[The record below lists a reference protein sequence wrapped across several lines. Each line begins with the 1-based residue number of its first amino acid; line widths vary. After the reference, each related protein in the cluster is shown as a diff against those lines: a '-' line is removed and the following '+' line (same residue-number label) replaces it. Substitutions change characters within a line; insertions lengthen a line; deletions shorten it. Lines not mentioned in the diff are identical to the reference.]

1 MPQIGDMDT
10 AHEPNTSPEANMA
23 PEPNMA
29 PPGLKGLAVADTE
42 LGDVRGQEGFFH
54 YRQCDAAELAR
65 NNSLEDVWTLQLR
78 GALPPTA
85 PIVEAGL
92 HRALTGPVAELVD
105 ATAERVA
112 DPMVTLRV
120 GLLALGDNEGR
131 GSMLDRSI
139 EELHDDAR
147 RLVAV
152 VPTILAR
159 HHRIRQG
166 ESPVAPD
173 PSLGHAADYLRMA
186 TNRLPDPA
194 AARAVEQYLVATVDH
209 GFNASTFTGRV
220 VASTG
225 ADMAGALVAAVG
237 ALTGPLHG
245 GAPSRCIQMI
255 DEIGTPDRAADWVR
269 TQLDSGEKIMGF
281 GHAVYRAEDPRGVVL
296 REAAERLGGELV
308 DRAAAIEEEIL
319 AVLAEWKPDQRI
331 VTNVEFWASV
341 VLELAGLPRAMFTPT
356 FSVSRAIGWSAHVI
370 EQHGV
375 GKIVRPSARY
385 IGPPPVVAAMG

>member
-1 MPQIGDMDT
+1 MNT
-10 AHEPNTSPEANMA
+10 APPSETNI
-23 PEPNMA
+23 A

-54 YRQCDAAELAR
+54 YREYDAAELAR
-65 NNSLEDVWTLQLR
+65 NNTLEDVWTLQLR
-78 GALPPTA
+78 GALPPA
-85 PIVEAGL
+85 AVVVESGA
-92 HRALTGPVAELVD
+92 HRALPTTVAELVD

-120 GLLALGDNEGR
+120 GLLALGDHEGR
-131 GSMLDRSI
+131 GPMLDRSLDQ
-139 EELHDDAR
+139 LHDDAR

-159 HHRIRQG
+159 HHRVRQG
-166 ESPVAPD
+166 ETAVAPD

-186 TNRLPDPA
+186 TGRMPDAA

-255 DEIGTPDRAADWVR
+255 EEIGDPGRAGEWVR
-269 TQLDSGEKIMGF
+269 AQLDAGEKIMGF

-308 DRAAAIEEEIL
+308 DRAAGIEEEIL

-331 VTNVEFWASV
+331 VTNVEFWAAV

-356 FSVSRAIGWSAHVI
+356 FSVSRSIGWSAHVI

-385 IGPPPVVAAMG
+385 IGPEPQVSVPG

>member
-1 MPQIGDMDT
+1 MTDHNDATI
-10 AHEPNTSPEANMA
+10 
-23 PEPNMA
+23 A
-29 PPGLKGLAVADTE
+29 PPGLKGRAVADTE

-54 YRQCDAAELAR
+54 YRQYDAAELAR
-65 NNSLEDVWTLQLR
+65 HATLEDVWTLQLR
-78 GALPPTA
+78 GARPPEA
-85 PIVEAGL
+85 PIVEAGD
-92 HRALTGPVAELVD
+92 HRALPRVVAELVD
-105 ATAERVA
+105 AAAERVA

-120 GLLALGDNEGR
+120 GLLAVGDHEGR
-131 GSMLDRSI
+131 GSMLDRSSDEI
-139 EELHDDAR
+139 HADAL
-147 RLVAV
+147 RLAAV

-159 HHRIRQG
+159 HHRVRQG
-166 ESPVAPD
+166 EAPVDPD
-173 PSLGHAADYLRMA
+173 PGLGHAADYLRMA
-186 TNRLPDPA
+186 TDRVPDAA

-255 DEIGTPDRAADWVR
+255 DEIGTADRAADWVR
-269 TQLDSGEKIMGF
+269 AQLAAGGKIMGF

-296 REAAERLGGELV
+296 REAAERLGGDLV
-308 DRAAAIEEEIL
+308 ERAAGIEAEIL
-319 AVLAEWKPDQRI
+319 GVLAEWKPDQRI

-356 FSVSRAIGWSAHVI
+356 FSVSRSIGWSAHVI
-370 EQHGV
+370 EQHRV

-385 IGPPPVVAAMG
+385 VGPPPRVGVAG